1 MGSIA
6 SSDTRALSVMSG
18 RWEKLGYQLVIAPD
32 PNDLPDFLR
41 PLKPQAIAINRLPR
55 LAIFV
60 MRTQNQNS
68 DIRLGQMRTVFEAHP
83 EWQMEV
89 VYDTQETIELE
100 RVAPGE
106 LKSAINSLEA
116 LASVEPRA
124 AVLLGWSVIEAA
136 TRRLEPDLA
145 DRGLPP
151 ASLVELLISSG
162 HLEQQ
167 DGEPM
172 RRLARMRNA
181 LAHGQ
186 LDTVP
191 VPSDIDYLLAT
202 ARRLA
207 A

>member
-6 SSDTRALSVMSG
+6 ASDTRALSVMAG
-18 RWEKLGYQLVIAPD
+18 RWEKLGYTLIIAPD
-32 PNDLPDFLR
+32 PSDLPDFLR
-41 PLKPQAIAINRLPR
+41 PLKPQAIAIDRTPK

-68 DIRLGQMRTVFEAHP
+68 DIRLGQIRTIFEAHP
-83 EWQMEV
+83 EWTLEII
-89 VYDTQETIELE
+89 YDTQEALALE
-100 RVAPGE
+100 TVAQGE
-106 LKSAINSLEA
+106 LTSAINSLEM
-116 LASVEPRA
+116 LAPVEPRA

-136 TRRLEPDLA
+136 TRRLEPDLTN
-145 DRGLPP
+145 RGLPP
-151 ASLVELLISSG
+151 ASLVELLISKG
-162 HLEQQ
+162 HLEQS

-172 RRLARMRNA
+172 LRLARLRNA

-191 VPSDIDYLLAT
+191 AVGDVEYLVAT
-202 ARRLA
+202 AKRLA

>member
-6 SSDTRALSVMSG
+6 SSDTRALSVMAG
-18 RWEKLGYQLVIAPD
+18 RWEKLGYQLIIAPD
-32 PNDLPDFLR
+32 PSNLPDFLR
-41 PLKPQAIAINRLPR
+41 PLKPQAIAINRAPK

-68 DIRLGQMRTVFEAHP
+68 DIRLGQIRAVFEAHP
-83 EWQMEV
+83 EWTLEI
-89 VYDTQETIELE
+89 VYDPQEAIALE
-100 RVAPGE
+100 KVAQGE
-106 LKSAINSLEA
+106 LQSAINSLEM
-116 LASVEPRA
+116 LAPVEPRA
-124 AVLLGWSVIEAA
+124 AILLGWSVIEAA
-136 TRRLEPDLA
+136 TRRLEPDLT

-151 ASLVELLISSG
+151 ASLVELLISKG
-162 HLEQQ
+162 HLEQT

-172 RRLARMRNA
+172 RRLARLRNA

-191 VPSDIDYLLAT
+191 NTDDVDYLVAT

-207 A
+207 S